1 MADIQ
6 IAITAKNT
14 ASAAVTQV
22 NADLAGLAKQAAA
35 TGAAMVSIGKTQ
47 FSLGAGSTALRDMTQ
62 DLQNATQEAL
72 RLKTAISAPT
82 QLRNAGGLENVTASI
97 KLAEAELDKLLK
109 QYQQLA
115 QAGKLDFGA
124 GSTANLS
131 QAQTAIAQQVAT
143 LNRLRSAAVE
153 ASKAGVLGDGSG
165 PARNINEIAR
175 TSQLLTQ
182 SLRSVETQAGKAS
195 NAVSNVGK
203 GTNLSGLKSQV
214 SDIDKSFGSLAGAL
228 SGGFGGVAGFI
239 GLGATALAIGQ
250 IGSSITEAVVAAD
263 QLGKLRA
270 SFDQLA
276 TSAGQ
281 SGDEMLNA
289 LRTASSGMI
298 SDANL
303 IQSANKAMLLGVADS
318 AEEMTGLLEVARVRG
333 QAMGLSVTDAFNDIV
348 TGLGRESAL
357 ILDNLGITI
366 DLDRTYKEYA
376 ATLGKTVGQ
385 LDAVERKQALV
396 NKVMQ
401 ESKGLSAPPPTG
413 AGAALGQASAA
424 SANAQASAGEFFAPL
439 VRDSAQAYGDAIA
452 LATGKLD
459 QATIAQRELNDA
471 IADGQIVNSVG
482 NVIKL
487 DEADIRG
494 FQELAVALQDADRA
508 LAAGIPTAQMH
519 KDNLIAIATVAK
531 ATGQITAQQ
540 AADIQ
545 IATAGLK
552 ENTEQLEKYTAAQA
566 RANVEAQK
574 AGPYYQQ
581 LVDQNRQ
588 VAIEEANAA
597 NQAQI
602 LASAFGAAQL
612 QAQLMAGGLSQV
624 QAQAGA
630 TAGIIYNLIP
640 AMQQLNA
647 ASNKNLSA
655 PDALDRV
662 IPQIGNVGGGL
673 VDNLG
678 LDGAIAKTNELKI
691 QNRELAESLK
701 DQGYTEDEIYL
712 ALSANVQETQRWAS
726 SLDGVSEAATKAKE
740 QFDNIQGKVAG
751 LISEAQNLPSF
762 KAGDL
767 FNADELTAKG
777 LSFDSQ
783 IGVDQAANGGI
794 RPDAINEN
802 ARRLMA
808 IAKEG
813 LTDQS
818 WLEEFKREV
827 PAVFA
832 ELEGNPDIRGSALRI
847 LQEFQNGLRPELLD
861 RGAIKERVKQLII
874 GDQSAAALANEI
886 AQEIAGEMG
895 ISLQQAMSAASSA
908 LGLSSDS
915 AGGEGVVAP
924 DLTAQGNESG
934 ASLRAGMLAGFDA
947 ASMTAPGNE
956 AGISLRAGMIAG
968 FDANGM
974 TAAIV
979 VKINDEFGNPKS
991 IEALKKSGGAAGA
1004 QWGNGF
1010 LTGVGDN
1017 VPPGLVEILVT
1028 KVVPFVIAAYAK
1040 QGTQT
1045 GAAG

>member
-14 ASAAVTQV
+14 ASSAVAQV

-115 QAGKLDFGA
+115 QAGKLEFGA
-124 GSTANLS
+124 GTTANLTA
-131 QAQTAIAQQVAT
+131 AQTAITKQIAT
-143 LNRLRSAAVE
+143 LGQLRTASVE
-153 ASKAGVLGDGSG
+153 AAKAGVLGDGSG
-165 PARNINEIAR
+165 PARQINEISR

-182 SLRSVETQAGKAS
+182 SLRGVEAQSGRAA
-195 NAVSNVGK
+195 AAIQNVGK
-203 GTNLSGLKSQV
+203 NANLSGLKSQV
-214 SDIDKSFGSLAGAL
+214 ADIDKSFGGLASAL

-263 QLGKLRA
+263 KLDKLRG

-276 TSAGQ
+276 SAAGQ

-289 LRTASSGMI
+289 LRSASSGMI
-298 SDANL
+298 SDSNL
-303 IQSANKAMLLGVADS
+303 IQSANKAMLLGVADT
-318 AEEMTGLLEVARVRG
+318 AGEMTALLEVARVRG

-357 ILDNLGITI
+357 ILDNLGITL

-396 NKVMQ
+396 NKVMN

-413 AGAALGQASAA
+413 AGAALGQAQAA
-424 SANAQASAGEFFAPL
+424 SANAQAQAGEFFAPL
-439 VRDSAQAYGDAIA
+439 VRDAAQAYADGIA
-452 LATGKLD
+452 LARGELD
-459 QATIAQRELNDA
+459 LTTRAQRELNDA

-482 NVIKL
+482 NVIEL
-487 DEADIRG
+487 DEADIAG
-494 FQELAVALQDADRA
+494 FQELAVALQEADRA

-519 KDNLIAIATVAK
+519 RDNLIKIAQLAGQ
-531 ATGQITAQQ
+531 TGSITAQQ
-540 AADIQ
+540 AADIRL
-545 IATAGLK
+545 ATAGLK
-552 ENTEQLEKYTAAQA
+552 ENTEQLAQYTIAQA
-566 RANVEAQK
+566 KANAEAQK
-574 AGPYYQQ
+574 AVPYYQQ

-588 VAIEEANAA
+588 VATEETNAA

-602 LASAFGAAQL
+602 LASAFGAVQL

-624 QAQAGA
+624 QAEASA
-630 TAGIIYNLIP
+630 TAGIIYNLLP
-640 AMQQLNA
+640 AMQQLNTV
-647 ASNKNLSA
+647 SNRNLSA

-662 IPQIGNVGGGL
+662 LPQINSAGGSL

-678 LDGAIAKTNELKI
+678 LDGAIAKTSELKI

-701 DQGYTEDEIYL
+701 EQGYTEDEIYF
-712 ALSANVQETQRWAS
+712 ALSANVQQTQKWAT
-726 SLDGVSEAATKAKE
+726 SLDGVSEATQKAKE
-740 QFDNIQGKVAG
+740 QFDDIQSKVAG
-751 LISEAQNLPSF
+751 LVREAQTLPTF

-783 IGVDQAANGGI
+783 LDIDAAANGGI

-827 PAVFA
+827 PEVFK

-861 RGAIKERVKQLII
+861 RAAIKERVKQLII
-874 GDQSAAALANEI
+874 GDQNAAALANEI
-886 AQEIAGEMG
+886 AQEIASEMG
-895 ISLQQAMSAASSA
+895 ISLQQAMSAASTA
-908 LGLSSDS
+908 LGLPTGEG
-915 AGGEGVVAP
+915 AGGEGVAAP
-924 DLTAQGNESG
+924 NMTPQGEAAG
-934 ASLRAGMLAGFDA
+934 ESLR
-947 ASMTAPGNE
+947 
-956 AGISLRAGMIAG
+956 IGMIAG

-974 TAAIV
+974 TVAILA
-979 VKINDEFGNPKS
+979 KMNEEFSNPKS
-991 IEALKKSGGAAGA
+991 IEAIKKSGGQVGVVWGA
-1004 QWGNGF
+1004 GF
-1010 LTGVGDN
+1010 LTTVGDN
-1017 VPPGLVEILVT
+1017 IPGGLIDVLLS
-1028 KVVPFVIAAYAK
+1028 KLMPAWMAAQAA
-1040 QGTQT
+1040 QSTRT
-1045 GAAG
+1045 GATP